1 MKIFQKRHWLINL
14 SESSSEE
21 NTRALSSDSPFKH
34 AIRSAVG
41 NVRTLEKKCFICN
54 EIRTVDNEASNKGS
68 IARVTREDIA
78 DKIQERK
85 NVFIINK
92 ESHFFQA
99 AKRLDILSSGSTHD
113 VFAIAVFY
121 HQSC

>member
-1 MKIFQKRHWLINL
+1 M

-21 NTRALSSDSPFKH
+21 NTRAVSSDSPFKH

-54 EIRTVDNEASNKGS
+54 EIRTIDNEASNDGG

-78 DKIQERK
+78 DIQERK
-85 NVFIINK
+85 NIFIMNK
-92 ESHFFQA
+92 ESHFFQD
-99 AKRLDILSSGSTHD
+99 AKRLDILLSGSTLD
-113 VFAIAVFY
+113 VFTIAVFY